1 LGLRRLSGGLGG
13 CVLSSFFLSF
23 LPPLFLLTASP
34 AACPFPEQFD
44 TFAKDII
51 IVPIN
56 LGGSH
61 WVCAA
66 VNFEKKRIEYYDSLG
81 KARPAVYAVRPISYL
96 HWTLRDGTDAMR
108 WCRI

>member
-1 LGLRRLSGGLGG
+1 
-13 CVLSSFFLSF
+13 
-23 LPPLFLLTASP
+23 LFPLTASP
-34 AACPFPEQFD
+34 AARPFPEQFD

-81 KARPAVYAVRPISYL
+81 KARPAVYAVRSL
-96 HWTLRDGTDAMR
+96 LLSLSLSFSLSKKNERKD
-108 WCRI
+108 